1 MILALQLASHPH
13 VFGQTLTRLSDWIQ
27 AGVAQYDPVP
37 RKNGTESNVRS
48 QILADMIKPYS
59 GCTLALIAIT
69 CCNQNTSESDPVC
82 LLGEGFFKQSHS
94 TFSRVIFKFTTCV
107 NW

>member
-13 VFGQTLTRLSDWIQ
+13 EFGQTLTRLSDWIQ
-27 AGVAQYDPVP
+27 AGVAQRDPVL

-69 CCNQNTSESDPVC
+69 CCNQNTSESDPAC

-94 TFSRVIFKFTTCV
+94 RVIFKFTTCV